1 MISYQPTTDFK
12 ASSQITYNNMRT
24 YYEHYGVNW
33 ERSKI
38 EEQIQGLQNWD
49 VLMNGEVVGAIRLQ
63 FDAEGCYLR
72 DLQVSAELQ
81 GQGIGREALA
91 KVEELALQ
99 SGADFVRLRVF
110 KISPAYQLYLRAGY
124 AVDKQED
131 NFYYMS
137 KLAQPS

>member
-12 ASSQITYNNMRT
+12 ASSQITYNNMQT
-24 YYEHYGVNW
+24 YYENYRVNW

-49 VLMNGEVVGAIRLQ
+49 VLVNGEVAGAIRLQ

-110 KISPAYQLYLRAGY
+110 KISQRISSIYEQAMR
-124 AVDKQED
+124 
-131 NFYYMS
+131 
-137 KLAQPS
+137 

>member
-12 ASSQITYNNMRT
+12 ASSQITYNNMQT
-24 YYEHYGVNW
+24 YYEHYRVNW

-49 VLMNGEVVGAIRLQ
+49 VLINGEVAGAIRLQ

-91 KVEELALQ
+91 KVEGLALQ

-110 KISPAYQLYLRAGY
+110 KISLRISSIYEQA
-124 AVDKQED
+124 
-131 NFYYMS
+131 MRSIS
-137 KLAQPS
+137 KKTISTICRN

>member
-1 MISYQPTTDFK
+1 MQ
-12 ASSQITYNNMRT
+12 T

-33 ERSKI
+33 ESSKI

-49 VLMNGEVVGAIRLQ
+49 ILVNGEVAGATRLQ

-110 KISPAYQLYLRAGY
+110 KISQRISSIYEQAMR
-124 AVDKQED
+124 
-131 NFYYMS
+131 
-137 KLAQPS
+137 